1 MSKSNKLT
9 VWIFAALVL
18 GVIAGA
24 ALNAKY
30 PALPAKSYEVAIAD
44 VTKALE
50 QEEGTGSLKDKL
62 HQISED
68 STATTK
74 QRWEQIA
81 SAITSEK
88 KKTAF
93 AERAAKAA
101 SREEVMNPALK
112 NILEIISIFTDIFL
126 RLIKMIIAPLVFST
140 LVVGVAK
147 LGDLKAVGRIG
158 GKTMLWFISASFVSL
173 LLGCLLVNIF
183 KPGLMMNLEPPS
195 ALLDSGV
202 DKGSMTLKGFITH
215 IIPSSVVESMA
226 TNEILQIVVFSL
238 LFGVATAAIGV
249 KGEPIIKALDSVGH
263 VMLKVTSMVMYVAPF
278 AVFAAMASV
287 VAKKGLGVLGTY
299 AIFIG
304 EFYAGLLLLWLI
316 LIGVGYLLIKK
327 RIVTLFGRLKEALLL
342 AFSTASSEAAYPKMM
357 EELERFGCNN
367 RIVSFTLPLGYSFNL
382 DGSMMYMTFAS
393 LFIAQSYGI
402 DMSIGDQMLMLLT
415 LMVTSKGIAGV
426 PRASLVV
433 IAGTLATFGIPEAG
447 LLLLLGVDH
456 VLDMGRSA
464 TNVVGNAIATV
475 AVSKWEKSLKD

>member
-1 MSKSNKLT
+1 
-9 VWIFAALVL
+9 
-18 GVIAGA
+18 
-24 ALNAKY
+24 
-30 PALPAKSYEVAIAD
+30 
-44 VTKALE
+44 
-50 QEEGTGSLKDKL
+50 
-62 HQISED
+62 
-68 STATTK
+68 
-74 QRWEQIA
+74 
-81 SAITSEK
+81 
-88 KKTAF
+88 
-93 AERAAKAA
+93 
-101 SREEVMNPALK
+101 
-112 NILEIISIFTDIFL
+112 
-126 RLIKMIIAPLVFST
+126 
-140 LVVGVAK
+140 
-147 LGDLKAVGRIG
+147 
-158 GKTMLWFISASFVSL
+158 
-173 LLGCLLVNIF
+173 
-183 KPGLMMNLEPPS
+183 
-195 ALLDSGV
+195 
-202 DKGSMTLKGFITH
+202 
-215 IIPSSVVESMA
+215 MA

-249 KGEPIIKALDSVGH
+249 KGEPIIRALDSVGH